1 LKIKILHIIYKQFLI
16 TIVLITLLCNSI
28 YSQELTV
35 LYGTPMTILGG
46 TSFHVNGLTLLPS
59 SDFTLNNVSLY
70 KNEKVSNYLSQT
82 TVSRVYKFS
91 STTDAFIGEASINYL
106 PEELASGN
114 FSNLKMDVH
123 NGKAW
128 SVVPLKTNDVRTH
141 NTQSQLFS
149 QSLNEIVLTDNA
161 FTPILTI
168 LGNPVINGIL
178 VFNINGVAEVGLYD
192 FSGNLLW
199 RNNYKSGTYSVPVS
213 NLKPGSYLLKAN
225 ELGKIVIIPN

>member
-1 LKIKILHIIYKQFLI
+1 MKHILLFLSFVLVFI
-16 TIVLITLLCNSI
+16 TSLPFTSF
-28 YSQELTV
+28 SQELTV
-35 LYGTPMTILGG
+35 LYGTPMTIIGG

-91 STTDAFIGEASINYL
+91 STTNPFIGEASINYL
-106 PEELASGN
+106 PEELVSGN

-128 SVVPLKTNDVRTH
+128 SVVPLKTNDVRTY

-168 LGNPVINGIL
+168 LGNPVFNGLL
-178 VFNINGVAEVGLYD
+178 VFNINGDAEVGLYD
-192 FSGNLLW
+192 FSGILLW

-213 NLKPGSYLLKAN
+213 NLRPGSYLLKAN